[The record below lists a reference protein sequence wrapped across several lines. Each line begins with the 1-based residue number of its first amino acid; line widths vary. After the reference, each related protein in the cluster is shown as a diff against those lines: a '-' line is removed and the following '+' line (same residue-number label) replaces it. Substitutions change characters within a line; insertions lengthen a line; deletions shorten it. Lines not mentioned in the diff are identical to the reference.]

1 MNAENSNIRPINLV
15 SLEQMRQNPGTITL
29 MMRKFDSNIMLP
41 GVDKTIEDIEMEMGT
56 RLVMPDDFM
65 LE

>member
-1 MNAENSNIRPINLV
+1 
-15 SLEQMRQNPGTITL
+15 MRQNPGTIPL

>member
-15 SLEQMRQNPGTITL
+15 SLEQMRQNPCTIPL
-29 MMRKFDSNIMLP
+29 LMRKFDSNIMLP
-41 GVDKTIEDIEMEMGT
+41 EVDKTIEDIEMEMGT

>member
-15 SLEQMRQNPGTITL
+15 SLEQMRQNPGTIPL